1 MIDFYNVQFYNQ
13 GETTYDSFEKLF
25 VVSGGHFPGT
35 SVKEICERGV
45 PLNKIVVGKPA
56 LQSDA
61 YGSGWMTA

>member
-1 MIDFYNVQFYNQ
+1 
-13 GETTYDSFEKLF
+13 LF
-25 VVSGGHFPGT
+25 VKSGGHFPGT

-61 YGSGWMTA
+61 YGSGWMSA